1 MLWFH
6 QPPTELRN
14 HSASTRSVTHKQKLN
29 IDRCCIKWLTQPNL
43 LVLLIEEYCRPP
55 RKDTWLMAARIL
67 CINQH
72 DHKKRKDY
80 RWVHMGNTRRPRER
94 ERERGKVGHGSLCW
108 VRITQADASLWE
120 NLSLSLS
127 LSGVKSIRA
136 GCSSL
141 YSTGTSGKLSPALL
155 WIHAVKHKAELLLQT
170 QTKTQSEA
178 WIDDAS
184 KKAWAGF
191 ILLELI
197 FRNNSMTLDFHKLH

>member
-1 MLWFH
+1 MSSYGKYS
-6 QPPTELRN
+6 EAER
-14 HSASTRSVTHKQKLN
+14 
-29 IDRCCIKWLTQPNL
+29 
-43 LVLLIEEYCRPP
+43 E
-55 RKDTWLMAARIL
+55 RKRERERARERES
-67 CINQH
+67 
-72 DHKKRKDY
+72 KRE
-80 RWVHMGNTRRPRER
+80 RERARARESER
-94 ERERGKVGHGSLCW
+94 ERERKSRSWQFVLGQNHTSWCFT
-108 VRITQADASLWE
+108 VRET
-120 NLSLSLS
+120 LS
-127 LSGVKSIRA
+127 LSGVKSIRS